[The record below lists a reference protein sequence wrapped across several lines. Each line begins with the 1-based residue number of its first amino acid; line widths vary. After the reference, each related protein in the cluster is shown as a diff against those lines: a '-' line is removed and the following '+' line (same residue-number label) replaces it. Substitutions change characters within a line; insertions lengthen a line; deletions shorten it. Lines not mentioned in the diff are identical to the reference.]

1 VVEENRRTNRTG
13 VNAFDKSTGGRLW
26 SLCDPVWGA
35 TLKLSVERIV
45 ASALGAS
52 LGAPACDIFHV
63 TGIDC
68 GCFHLNQRF
77 SLTGLGPRDFFDPQN
92 GRQTKLTETQCL
104 HAKFTSI
111 ASVTW
116 SFS

>member
-1 VVEENRRTNRTG
+1 MVGMPEAYWAAIATLVIMQ
-13 VNAFDKSTGGRLW
+13 S
-26 SLCDPVWGA
+26 SLGA

-68 GCFHLNQRF
+68 GCFHLSQRF
-77 SLTGLGPRDFFDPQN
+77 SLTGLGPRDFFDTQN
-92 GRQTKLTETQCL
+92 GRQIKLTETQCL
-104 HAKFTSI
+104 HAKFTSS
-111 ASVTW
+111 A
-116 SFS
+116 

>member
-1 VVEENRRTNRTG
+1 MVGMPEAYWAAIATLVIMQ
-13 VNAFDKSTGGRLW
+13 S
-26 SLCDPVWGA
+26 SLGA

-77 SLTGLGPRDFFDPQN
+77 SLTGLGPRDFFDTQN
-92 GRQTKLTETQCL
+92 GRQIKLTETQCL
-104 HAKFTSI
+104 HAKFTSS
-111 ASVTW
+111 A
-116 SFS
+116 